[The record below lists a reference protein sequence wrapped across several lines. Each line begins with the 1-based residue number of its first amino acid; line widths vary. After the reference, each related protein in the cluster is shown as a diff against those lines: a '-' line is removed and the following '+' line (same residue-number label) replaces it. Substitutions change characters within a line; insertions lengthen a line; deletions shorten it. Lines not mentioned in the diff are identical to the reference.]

1 MIAYIP
7 VKASE
12 RLPGKHL
19 MKICGRPMLD
29 IVREKLSEIGEV
41 VILSKI
47 DLPFPYKQDNSE
59 NIMQLVHE
67 LSLKN
72 DSFMLIA
79 GDMPFFTVGDL
90 NVLLSHF
97 SGESIMPVHKDGKME
112 PLFAIYSG
120 PLETGSNLRI
130 MLRKSGFVAIDSGL
144 FSKRA
149 FFNVNT
155 QSDLSKANEICK
167 SLLQ

>member
-12 RLPGKHL
+12 RLPGKHM
-19 MKICGRPMLD
+19 MKICGRSMLD
-29 IVREKLSEIGEV
+29 IVREKLGKIGEV

-47 DLPFPYKQDNSE
+47 DLPFPYEQDNSK
-59 NIMQLVHE
+59 NIMQLVHD
-67 LSLKN
+67 LSLQN
-72 DSFMLIA
+72 DSFMLVA
-79 GDMPFFTVGDL
+79 GDMPFFTLEDMSI
-90 NVLLSHF
+90 LLSHF
-97 SGESIMPVHKDGKME
+97 SGKSVMPVHKDGKME

-120 PLETGSNLRI
+120 RLETGSNLRV
-130 MLRKSGFVAIDSGL
+130 MLRKSGFAGVDAGL
-144 FSKRA
+144 FSKNA

-167 SLLQ
+167 NQIQ

>member
-29 IVREKLSEIGEV
+29 IVREKLSEFGKV

-47 DLPFPYKQDNSE
+47 DLPFDYEQDDSE
-59 NIMQLVHE
+59 DIMQLVHN

-72 DSFMLIA
+72 DAFMLIA
-79 GDMPFFTVGDL
+79 GDMPFFTLGDL
-90 NVLLSHF
+90 NTLLSHF
-97 SGESIMPVHKDGKME
+97 SGKSTMPVHKDGKME

-120 PLETGSNLRI
+120 KMEIGSNLRV
-130 MLRKSGFVAIDSGL
+130 MLRRSGFIGIDAGL
-144 FSKRA
+144 FSKNA

-167 SLLQ
+167 SPLQ

>member
-47 DLPFPYKQDNSE
+47 DLPFPHERDNSE
-59 NIMQLVHE
+59 NIMHLVHG

-79 GDMPFFTVGDL
+79 GDMPFFTLRDL

-120 PLETGSNLRI
+120 PLEIGSNLRV
-130 MLRKSGFVAIDSGL
+130 MLRKSGFMAIDAGL
-144 FSKRA
+144 FSKNA

-155 QSDLSKANEICK
+155 RTDLSKANEICK
-167 SLLQ
+167 GLLQ